1 MGEKKNP
8 ELTVCQLHTAM
19 AALVRSWWISEPKDV
34 EKQLEKAAAKIRY
47 AQRRNA
53 QARESHT
60 KTTLKKLEIL
70 GIDLAKVKRC
80 QWDET

>member
-1 MGEKKNP
+1 
-8 ELTVCQLHTAM
+8 M
-19 AALVRSWWISEPKDV
+19 AALVRSWWISEPKEV
-34 EKQLEKAAAKIRY
+34 EKQLAKAAAKIRY

-53 QARESHT
+53 QARRSHT
-60 KTTLKKLEIL
+60 KTTLKKLKRL